1 MFVDLINPPKVNRP
15 VRINEDRTITPDNH
29 EKLVRHLYHLLAR
42 DWQNVE
48 ERRAHFGAV
57 ESDLLGIV
65 EPLGDDCDV
74 KQNRMNSKGAKVPD
88 AIYPFGYI
96 TLQKF
101 ASELMSIV
109 MPVEAP
115 YAVVTTADQQEKA
128 NALTKAFRHQ
138 SVIFDHRNNV
148 QAAVFDALSL
158 DCFAVD
164 MRWAKLGRMDQA
176 APALNPEI
184 PSQND
189 VAGLKI
195 VHLDPYNIA
204 WDPRCHTSDVA
215 AEGEFFAHFEAST
228 PFRLRRDKLRG
239 LCFLDDD
246 IITKLERQCGSPYL
260 VSDKPAKFD
269 SLDPMFVNR
278 FGGFFYY
285 EPKIAKARSELHNKY
300 GSRGGSKDTNF
311 TGLFS
316 PIWGE
321 FAERGMQDAVHVTR
335 FYVRIKPHEWGLTG
349 NLTGEAARRAPFEIW
364 EIHLVAQGYISLA
377 RRVVQ
382 EIDRFPVAVGSMNF
396 HRKFGRSMK
405 FGDHAA
411 QFGLLASTIL
421 NMYKRA
427 MRKGLN
433 GGVTI
438 YNPDVVPL
446 QKVSDMDNGKIATRQ
461 LRFDDDIRKH
471 VMQLNDLPDY
481 KNTVND
487 ANNLV
492 AMMERMFPTNSQ
504 PAVAGLDR
512 ATTYQAQAVIM
523 TGMRSLIYY
532 ATTLDG
538 QLMVPV
544 RINLQHSNLVHAEHL
559 TYVDES
565 TATLAELSK
574 SDIQESGF
582 HLIQSQPLI
591 GVDRLRTSNDLRDM
605 INVLFQ
611 SGGQLPPLAGLFM
624 KHWMEMSGSLISTS
638 DYDKALQEQLQMDAE
653 IRQAELARA
662 AGTGGAQGQS
672 QTPPA
677 V

>member
-1 MFVDLINPPKVNRP
+1 MFSDLIYPPKVTRP
-15 VRINEDRTITPDNH
+15 VRINEDRTLSPDNH
-29 EKLVRHLYHLLAR
+29 TKLVRHLYHLLAR
-42 DWQNVE
+42 DWENVE
-48 ERRAHFGAV
+48 ERRAHFSAV
-57 ESDLLGIV
+57 EADLLGIV
-65 EPLGDDCDV
+65 EPLGDDCDT
-74 KQNRMNSKGAKVPD
+74 KANRANTKGAKVPD
-88 AIYPFGYI
+88 AIYPFGYL

-101 ASELMSIV
+101 ASELMSVV

-115 YAVVTTADQQEKA
+115 YAVVTTADQQQKA
-128 NALTKAFRHQ
+128 NALVKAFRHQ

-148 QAAVFDALSL
+148 QSAVFDALAL
-158 DCFAVD
+158 DCFAVE
-164 MRWAKLGRMDQA
+164 MKWSKLGRMDQA
-176 APALNPEI
+176 APAMNPEI
-184 PSQND
+184 PAQND

-195 VHLDPYNIA
+195 IHLDPYNIA

-228 PFRLRRDKLRG
+228 PFRLRREKLRG

-246 IITKLERQCGSPYL
+246 IIAKLERQCGAAYFED
-260 VSDKPAKFD
+260 DKYAKLD
-269 SLDPMFVNR
+269 ALDPAFVNR

-285 EPKIAKARSELHNKY
+285 EPKIAKARSTLHDKY
-300 GSRGGSKDTNF
+300 GTRTSKAETNF

-316 PIWGE
+316 PIWAE
-321 FAERGMQDAVHVTR
+321 FAERGMQDAVHVTK

-364 EIHLVAQGYISLA
+364 EIHLVGQGYISFA
-377 RRVVQ
+377 RRVIQ
-382 EIDRFPVAVGSMNF
+382 EIDRMPIAVGSMNF

-411 QFGLLASTIL
+411 QMGLLASTVL

-433 GGVTI
+433 GGVTL
-438 YNPDVVPL
+438 YNADVVPL
-446 QKVSDMDNGKIATRQ
+446 HKVSDMDNGKVAVRQ
-461 LRFDDDIRKH
+461 LRFDDDLRKH
-471 VMQLNDLPDY
+471 VMQLSDVPDY

-487 ANNLV
+487 ANNLIG
-492 AMMERMFPTNSQ
+492 MLERMFPTNSQ

-523 TGMRSLIYY
+523 TGMRSLIFY

-538 QLMVPV
+538 QLMVPIRV
-544 RINLQHSNLVHAEHL
+544 NLQHSNLVHADHL

-565 TATLAELSK
+565 TASLAELSRQ
-574 SDIQESGF
+574 DIQESGF

-624 KHWMEMSGSLISTS
+624 KHWMEMSGSLISTT
-638 DYDKALQEQLQMDAE
+638 DYEKAMQEQMQQDAE

-662 AGTGGAQGQS
+662 GGGVEQQP
-672 QTPPA
+672 QPQQ
-677 V
+677 